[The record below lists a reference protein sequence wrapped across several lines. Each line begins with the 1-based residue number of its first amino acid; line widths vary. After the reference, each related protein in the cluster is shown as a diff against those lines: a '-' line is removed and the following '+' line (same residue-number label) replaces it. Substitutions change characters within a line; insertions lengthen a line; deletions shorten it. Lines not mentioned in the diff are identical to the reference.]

1 MPTVLDTKHHFDCNS
16 CGLALTVLRRQRYV
30 AGVTTPREATA
41 PRTAF
46 SGADGARRRIVGDL
60 SGATAADILEL
71 ARQLNVRFMR
81 LQFTDILGINKNVE
95 IPATQFEK
103 ALAGDIMFD
112 GSSIEGFVRIEESD
126 MLLAPDL
133 STFQVF
139 PWGEPESRICRL
151 ICDINTPDGSPFAG
165 DPRGVLKRVLARAAS
180 LGFTMNAGMEAE
192 FFLFRPN
199 PEGEA
204 TTVTHDVGGYFDLAP
219 ADLGEEARRAMV
231 EVLELMG
238 FEVEAA
244 HHEVAHGQH
253 EIDFRYA
260 DALRTADNLAT
271 FRFVV
276 KQVAQQFGL
285 VASFMPKPIFGQNG
299 SGMHTHQSLFRGR
312 ENAFHDQEA
321 QWQLSKVAL
330 HYIGGLLRHARG
342 MCAITNPLVNSY
354 KRLVPGYEAPVN
366 VAWSM
371 RNRSPLIRVPERRG
385 LGTRLELRMPDPAA
399 NPYLAL
405 AVMLAAGLDG
415 IETQADHRE
424 PVNENIWE
432 MSFRERRRLRID
444 DLPHDLNEA
453 LDELEKD
460 AVVTGALGE
469 HIARH
474 FVEAK
479 RQEWRDYITQVS
491 PWELENYLAKY

>member
-1 MPTVLDTKHHFDCNS
+1 
-16 CGLALTVLRRQRYV
+16 
-30 AGVTTPREATA
+30 
-41 PRTAF
+41 
-46 SGADGARRRIVGDL
+46 
-60 SGATAADILEL
+60 
-71 ARQLNVRFMR
+71 
-81 LQFTDILGINKNVE
+81 
-95 IPATQFEK
+95 
-103 ALAGDIMFD
+103 
-112 GSSIEGFVRIEESD
+112 
-126 MLLAPDL
+126 
-133 STFQVF
+133 
-139 PWGEPESRICRL
+139 
-151 ICDINTPDGSPFAG
+151 
-165 DPRGVLKRVLARAAS
+165 
-180 LGFTMNAGMEAE
+180 
-192 FFLFRPN
+192 
-199 PEGEA
+199 
-204 TTVTHDVGGYFDLAP
+204 
-219 ADLGEEARRAMV
+219 MV
-231 EVLELMG
+231 DVLERMG

-260 DALRTADNLAT
+260 DALKTADNIAT

-299 SGMHTHQSLFRGR
+299 SGMHTHQSLFRDGD
-312 ENAFHDQEA
+312 NAFWDAKA
-321 QWQLSKVAL
+321 QWELSPVAL

-342 MCAITNPLVNSY
+342 MCAVTNPLVNSY

-415 IETQADHRE
+415 VQTNADYRE

-444 DLPHDLNEA
+444 DLPHDLHEA

-460 AVVTGALGE
+460 DVVRTALGD
-469 HIARH
+469 HIANH